1 MSSEVDLSVFP
12 NPALDDVSVRYAF
25 SDPPS
30 TPLVLFDTLGRRVRQ
45 LHSMETGVGI
55 HDLQIDASN
64 LAPRVLMRCAWKPI
78 LKQLRNSWW
87 LAGRG

>member
-1 MSSEVDLSVFP
+1 MSSEVDLYVFP
-12 NPALDDVSVRYAF
+12 NPALDYVSIRYAL

-45 LHSMETGVGI
+45 VHSIETGVGI

-64 LAPRVLMRCAWKPI
+64 LAPSVYYVGLETDSEAI
-78 LKQLRNSWW
+78 TKQ
-87 LAGRG
+87 